1 MPGVFLVMCVPKS
14 VGMNSTDMLRFL
26 HDEELPPGIGMG
38 QTLQRVTSLKARLP
52 AFTIGFW
59 APADNRG
66 VEYLRMRQAELR
78 NGRRAPGS
86 VAFGCSCLVS

>member
-1 MPGVFLVMCVPKS
+1 MLQTK
-14 VGMNSTDMLRFL
+14 LRFL

-86 VAFGCSCLVS
+86 VALGCSCLVS